1 MDDMQPSR
9 TRQLLQQALQRLV
22 ESLSPTDRAAAPST
36 DVPELR
42 MKNCVLKRNGSRSF
56 SESLYGELLL
66 ELPMHR
72 RRLFHAHDIGDME
85 SLRKA
90 IHQLLGAVVYCDI
103 PELEGALRALRQA
116 IKAGEPHT
124 IDVCHDRAISV
135 LDSILYD
142 SGLHG
147 LSLAGHGGE

>member
-22 ESLSPTDRAAAPST
+22 ETLSPVDRTAAPST
-36 DVPELR
+36 AMPELPV
-42 MKNCVLKRNGSRSF
+42 KDCVLQRNGSRSF
-56 SESLYGELLL
+56 SDSLYGELLL

-72 RRLFHAHDIGDME
+72 RRLFQAHNIGDME

-90 IHQLLGAVVYCDI
+90 IHQLLGAVVYCDT
-103 PELEGALRALRQA
+103 PELEESLRALRQA
-116 IKAGEPHT
+116 IKTGESHA
-124 IDVCHDRAISV
+124 IDACHDRAINV
-135 LDSILYD
+135 LDSILCH

-147 LSLAGHGGE
+147 QSSAGHDGA